1 MEGAEAPAII
11 PKSEKTT
18 DLKVKVLK
26 DAKDGKASNLLSDF
40 LKSGENDDNKSQP
53 SLLRDFKKSNQERVE
68 QAPLSSD
75 DLFSKFVQGVGQL
88 GQIESS
94 RDVKVL
100 KSRQD
105 DDDER
110 NLVRDYR
117 IKLMK
122 GDTGDKGDKG
132 EMGDKGLRGD
142 PAARGEKGL
151 FVSFFL
157 NSI

>member
-1 MEGAEAPAII
+1 MGFRKFSIQRYKEAVP
-11 PKSEKTT
+11 
-18 DLKVKVLK
+18 
-26 DAKDGKASNLLSDF
+26 N
-40 LKSGENDDNKSQP
+40 
-53 SLLRDFKKSNQERVE
+53 R
-68 QAPLSSD
+68 
-75 DLFSKFVQGVGQL
+75 VQG
-88 GQIESS
+88 
-94 RDVKVL
+94 KVL

-151 FVSFFL
+151 FVSFFF
-157 NSI
+157 NSILRFIINCL